1 MKHSEKSSTI
11 LMFVVFFLSFI
22 VLWNVADL
30 ISKVDNQKQRRFYK
44 NMQIRSLRNMNRW

>member
-30 ISKVDNQKQRRFYK
+30 ISKVDVLAFFHQ
-44 NMQIRSLRNMNRW
+44 LLVAAEH